1 MIINKVYIM
10 KMILPS
16 LIIKIQPKD
25 HKIRNLIQKRYR
37 AMRKR
42 NKSLNIRLTD
52 LERTLIYEVAAKQG
66 LSITDLILKLVKENI
81 KNV

>member
-1 MIINKVYIM
+1 M
-10 KMILPS
+10 S
-16 LIIKIQPKD
+16 
-25 HKIRNLIQKRYR
+25 
-37 AMRKR
+37 KR
-42 NKSLNIRLTD
+42 NKTLNIRLTD

>member
-1 MIINKVYIM
+1 M
-10 KMILPS
+10 KMILPG

-25 HKIRNLIQKRYR
+25 YKIRNLIQKRYR

-52 LERTLIYEVAAKQG
+52 LELTLVYELAEKQG

>member
-1 MIINKVYIM
+1 
-10 KMILPS
+10 
-16 LIIKIQPKD
+16 
-25 HKIRNLIQKRYR
+25 
-37 AMRKR
+37 MRTR

-52 LERTLIYEVAAKQG
+52 LERTLIYEVAEKQG

>member
-1 MIINKVYIM
+1 
-10 KMILPS
+10 
-16 LIIKIQPKD
+16 
-25 HKIRNLIQKRYR
+25 
-37 AMRKR
+37 MRKR

-52 LERTLIYEVAAKQG
+52 LERALIYEVAKRQG

>member
-1 MIINKVYIM
+1 
-10 KMILPS
+10 
-16 LIIKIQPKD
+16 
-25 HKIRNLIQKRYR
+25 
-37 AMRKR
+37 MRTR
-42 NKSLNIRLTD
+42 NKNLNIRLTD

>member
-1 MIINKVYIM
+1 M
-10 KMILPS
+10 KMILPG

-25 HKIRNLIQKRYR
+25 YKIRNLIQKRYR

-52 LERTLIYEVAAKQG
+52 LELTLVYELAAKQG

>member
-1 MIINKVYIM
+1 
-10 KMILPS
+10 
-16 LIIKIQPKD
+16 
-25 HKIRNLIQKRYR
+25 
-37 AMRKR
+37 MRKR

-52 LERTLIYEVAAKQG
+52 LERTLIYELAEKQG

>member
-1 MIINKVYIM
+1 
-10 KMILPS
+10 
-16 LIIKIQPKD
+16 
-25 HKIRNLIQKRYR
+25 
-37 AMRKR
+37 MRKR

-52 LERTLIYEVAAKQG
+52 LERTLIYEVAKRQG

>member
-1 MIINKVYIM
+1 M
-10 KMILPS
+10 KMILPG

-25 HKIRNLIQKRYR
+25 YKIRNLIQKRYR

-52 LERTLIYEVAAKQG
+52 LELTLVYELAKRQG

>member
-1 MIINKVYIM
+1 MVINKKLKIKRGVKIM
-10 KMILPS
+10 
-16 LIIKIQPKD
+16 
-25 HKIRNLIQKRYR
+25 RT
-37 AMRKR
+37 R

-52 LERTLIYEVAAKQG
+52 LEFTLVYELAEKQG

>member
-1 MIINKVYIM
+1 
-10 KMILPS
+10 
-16 LIIKIQPKD
+16 
-25 HKIRNLIQKRYR
+25 
-37 AMRKR
+37 MRTR

-52 LERTLIYEVAAKQG
+52 LERALIYEVAAKQG

>member
-1 MIINKVYIM
+1 
-10 KMILPS
+10 
-16 LIIKIQPKD
+16 
-25 HKIRNLIQKRYR
+25 
-37 AMRKR
+37 MRKR

-52 LERTLIYEVAAKQG
+52 LELTLIYEVAEKQG

>member
-1 MIINKVYIM
+1 
-10 KMILPS
+10 
-16 LIIKIQPKD
+16 
-25 HKIRNLIQKRYR
+25 
-37 AMRKR
+37 MRKR

-52 LERTLIYEVAAKQG
+52 LERTLIYEVAEKQG